1 MESVPRQGWHVPP
14 QGWHAERDT
23 RQQGAL
29 ASSNA
34 VLCMQAMEYMVN
46 CKYTQAAE
54 KSGHPV
60 ESHCVI
66 LVSLQSPQRLHS
78 CALSCL
84 CWHSQAVSS

>member
-1 MESVPRQGWHVPP
+1 MYQSLRQHGAA
-14 QGWHAERDT
+14 HA
-23 RQQGAL
+23 RQQGAV

-66 LVSLQSPQRLHS
+66 LVSLQSL
-78 CALSCL
+78 
-84 CWHSQAVSS
+84 

>member
-1 MESVPRQGWHVPP
+1 MLNVPMMLLQVFLQVKLSCMEFVLP
-14 QGWHAERDT
+14 QGWLGDKGT

-29 ASSNA
+29 TSSNA

-54 KSGHPV
+54 TSGHPV

-66 LVSLQSPQRLHS
+66 LVSL
-78 CALSCL
+78 
-84 CWHSQAVSS
+84 